1 MVRVI
6 AFPGMT
12 NLALFAGQA
21 RGVFARRGVEITVEF
36 TPNSDFLRDRL
47 ANGTYDVAHAAVDN
61 AVAMVELAGADVVIV
76 QGGERSL
83 NELFVQSDIN
93 SVAELRGRPVIVDAP
108 NTAFALQLKKILRL
122 HGLEAGRDYTV
133 VPIGNTPQRWEA
145 MRDDRRWAAA
155 MLGPPFSVLARR
167 HGLRSLGLAVT
178 FIGPYQGTGIFTRRA
193 WAREH
198 ADELVRYLAA
208 LIEAGRWALAPAN
221 RREAEALLAE
231 RLKLPADVAAAAWE
245 AAADPVSG
253 LSADGGFDVEGFR
266 NVLALR
272 AEIEGQWG
280 GTPPPP
286 ERYYDLSYARRAL
299 TWLLDASRSS
309 LPR

>member
-83 NELFVQSDIN
+83 NELFVQSDIT

-193 WAREH
+193 WALEH

-221 RREAEALLAE
+221 RREVEALLAE
-231 RLKLPADVAAAAWE
+231 RLKVPADVAAAAWE

-309 LPR
+309 SPR

>member
-83 NELFVQSDIN
+83 NELFVQSDIT
-93 SVAELRGRPVIVDAP
+93 SVAELKGRPVIVDAP

-193 WAREH
+193 WALEH

-231 RLKLPADVAAAAWE
+231 RLKVPADVAAAAWE

-309 LPR
+309 SPR